1 MNSILTDT
9 LQFIRLHCIISFPL
23 IRLLIYAKIRSKK
36 FHTNFIH
43 FIFISFLQV
52 QKKRRIVARVQ
63 CRNIKNECPK
73 PTCDDPILLPGRCCK
88 TCPGDSNSKFR
99 FIIIPQSYPS
109 SYHLH
114 HNHQNIS
121 LSVFI
126 HLHSLRILRE

>member
-1 MNSILTDT
+1 MNSLLTDT
-9 LQFIRLHCIISFPL
+9 LQFIYVYIVSIPL
-23 IRLLIYAKIRSKK
+23 IRLLIYAKIY
-36 FHTNFIH
+36 NFI
-43 FIFISFLQV
+43 FFFISLKV